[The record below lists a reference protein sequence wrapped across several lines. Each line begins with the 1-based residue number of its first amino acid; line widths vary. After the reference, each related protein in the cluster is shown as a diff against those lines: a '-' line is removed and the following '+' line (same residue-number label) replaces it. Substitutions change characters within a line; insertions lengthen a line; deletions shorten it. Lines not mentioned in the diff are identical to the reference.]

1 MVLSDR
7 QRLQTWRRAL
17 RLCSLRLRFPSRL
30 FQRCFDF
37 YGHAQIESLWVL
49 VSLGVDI
56 VKFACRCG
64 WFWIPRLNRTSTF
77 YIKSSPKGE
86 SSVAKSSVSRVTS
99 ASERLPLASALYYK
113 FKTVRIFVFS
123 IFALS
128 IFFTNANLHAQI
140 AIKKVRMGIQSSNI
154 GFLPFHVAYHKGFYR
169 EQGIDLETIFMSTQ
183 AVNAAFVRGDIDYS
197 AAVNGIVQTIV
208 RGNPAKILA
217 CAVDRPLMSLVAKK
231 EIRGPQD
238 LKGRKIGGST
248 PGGTATLMADTA
260 LRHLRLEPGRDVV
273 VIPLRGNRLTALE
286 SGAVDAALLGVP
298 DNIIALDKGYNE
310 ILFVGD
316 VVNFP
321 QNGFGAAVKKIQD
334 TPDEVYGMVKAT
346 YRGLLFSLDPR
357 NREEVLNIIIKQ
369 WKLNDRRLASEMLK
383 QLGRGV
389 AREMTAKPEGMQ
401 LMIDLV
407 REDSKVSQPFTV
419 SQIVDYSFLDRARRD
434 LGVNRQ

>member
-1 MVLSDR
+1 M
-7 QRLQTWRRAL
+7 
-17 RLCSLRLRFPSRL
+17 
-30 FQRCFDF
+30 
-37 YGHAQIESLWVL
+37 
-49 VSLGVDI
+49 
-56 VKFACRCG
+56 
-64 WFWIPRLNRTSTF
+64 RTSTF
-77 YIKSSPKGE
+77 YIKSSFKSEGAVE
-86 SSVAKSSVSRVTS
+86 KSSVSYATNAS
-99 ASERLPLASALYYK
+99 ARLPLASTVYYK

-334 TPDEVYGMVKAT
+334 SPDEVYGMVKAT

-369 WKLNDRRLASEMLK
+369 WKLNDRRLANEMLK